1 MGIACAGCDVWDGAF
16 SPLRMYSATKS
27 CMVRPCWA
35 ARIVTARTRLS
46 GRSIVVFIDLAY
58 QRAGSIVNDAS
69 DLIGRCFVVRLS
81 GVSIVDENEQRSIF
95 FSKKGVY
102 LQGSHTQERKVPD
115 ARVDD
120 MDSYVQAHV
129 SHPREL

>member
-1 MGIACAGCDVWDGAF
+1 MRWLRCVGWRIQSVAYVFGDQIMHGASLLGSPNCDGTDQ
-16 SPLRMYSATKS
+16 
-27 CMVRPCWA
+27 
-35 ARIVTARTRLS
+35 IV